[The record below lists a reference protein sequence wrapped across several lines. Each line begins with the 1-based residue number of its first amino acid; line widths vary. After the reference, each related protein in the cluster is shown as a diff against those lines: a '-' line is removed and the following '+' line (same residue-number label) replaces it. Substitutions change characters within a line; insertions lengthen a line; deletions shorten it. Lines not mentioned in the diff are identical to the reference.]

1 MNLIR
6 EYRPEDADRT
16 RACIIE
22 LQDFCKQIDPQIGAG
37 NAVVDKYFAYLLK
50 QCAETEGKIYLAE
63 SDHQVIGMVCV
74 FARVQS
80 VAADEED
87 YEYAHIS
94 DLVVLADKRNQGIG
108 RSLLKRAEEHARSK
122 GAKILR
128 IGTQAG
134 NAIARDLYLGYGFKE
149 KAVMMQKEITPQANT
164 LFNRGVRI
172 PTSRD
177 SHRFLQCAASA
188 ALFES
193 GDASPHSKV
202 SR

>member
-6 EYRPEDADRT
+6 EYRPEDAERT

-22 LQDFCKQIDPQIGAG
+22 LQDFCKQIDAHIAAG

-63 SDHQVIGMVCV
+63 SDHQVIGMVCI

-80 VAADEED
+80 DAADEED

-94 DLVVLADKRNQGIG
+94 DLVVLASHRNQGIG
-108 RSLLKRAEEHARSK
+108 RSLIRRAEEHARSQ

-128 IGTQAG
+128 IGVQAA
-134 NAIARDLYLGYGFKE
+134 NAVARDLYLGYGFKE
-149 KAVMMQKEITPQANT
+149 KAVMMQKE
-164 LFNRGVRI
+164 LV
-172 PTSRD
+172 
-177 SHRFLQCAASA
+177 
-188 ALFES
+188 
-193 GDASPHSKV
+193 
-202 SR
+202 

>member
-6 EYRPEDADRT
+6 EYRPEDAAAT

-22 LQDFCKQIDPQIGAG
+22 LQDFCKQIDPHIAAG
-37 NAVVDKYFAYLLK
+37 NTVVDKYFAYLQK
-50 QCAETEGKIYLAE
+50 RCAETEGKIYVAE
-63 SDHQVIGMVCV
+63 NDHEVIGMVCV

-94 DLVVLADKRNQGIG
+94 DLVVLAANRHKGIG

-134 NAIARDLYLGYGFKE
+134 NALARDLYLGYGFQE
-149 KAVMMQKEITPQANT
+149 QAVMMQKE
-164 LFNRGVRI
+164 V
-172 PTSRD
+172 
-177 SHRFLQCAASA
+177 
-188 ALFES
+188 
-193 GDASPHSKV
+193 
-202 SR
+202 

>member
-1 MNLIR
+1 MNMIR
-6 EYRPEDADRT
+6 EYRPEDAEAV

-37 NAVVDKYFAYLLK
+37 HRVVKKYFEYLLK
-50 QCAETEGKIYLAE
+50 RCAETEGKIYLAFR
-63 SDHQVIGMVCV
+63 DDDVIGMVCV

-80 VAADEED
+80 DAVDEED

-94 DLVVLADKRNQGIG
+94 DLVVLAANRNQGIG

-134 NAIARDLYLGYGFKE
+134 NAVARDLYLGYGFKE
-149 KAVMMQKEITPQANT
+149 KAVMLQKELKVP
-164 LFNRGVRI
+164 G
-172 PTSRD
+172 
-177 SHRFLQCAASA
+177 
-188 ALFES
+188 ES
-193 GDASPHSKV
+193 GI
-202 SR
+202 